1 MVKETC
7 RAASKPVCLGVLALA
22 GSLPTTQLVSY
33 SEVYTQET

>member
-7 RAASKPVCLGVLALA
+7 RAASKPVCLGEALA